1 MASSS
6 YYGNI
11 VPSLL
16 LLFLLVNRETF
27 SDSRIKRILQITDF
41 HYDADYSTQGNTGKM
56 CHTEN
61 STNPELE
68 IGRYGDFKCDAP
80 LILVEHAM
88 RGAKSILPS
97 PEFILWT
104 GDNVPHKNK
113 HNEDYVINALT
124 TTTNLFREI
133 FPGVLVLP
141 VYGNHDYAPGNNFP
155 DFQTSIYS
163 RTYELWKPWIG
174 QLAEKTFL
182 IGGYYKYI
190 APDGTIFLMLN
201 TNLYYT
207 RNKFVYS
214 NKTDPAGQFNFMEE
228 TLEEAKL
235 KGKKVH
241 VIAHIPPGVHSKR
254 KAENQAAEKLPYV
267 TWFRPE
273 YNKRFLEIVV
283 KYVQTIKWM
292 IFGHNH
298 YDSFHLVKDND
309 GNAVQLMLICP
320 AVTPWKGSQE
330 SRNPAFRVFDYDE
343 RSWMFDDIRTY
354 YVDLEELNRNDSTP
368 WALEYSMKSAYQMD
382 EISPQ
387 SFAKLIKN
395 FKGNKH
401 GNQSYFEDFMK
412 YNAVMRNTAVSSA
425 QRMDHICALDA
436 ANDSEYYNCLNEN
449 QVNQQNKALLS
460 LQSCLSYATVIIV
473 LFSTFK
479 VP

>member
-1 MASSS
+1 MISSS
-6 YYGNI
+6 YYGSI
-11 VPSLL
+11 LSSLL
-16 LLFLLVNRETF
+16 LHFLLVYHETL
-27 SDSRIKRILQITDF
+27 SDSRMKQILQITDF
-41 HYDADYSTQGNTGKM
+41 HYDADYSTQGNIGTM

-61 STNPELE
+61 STDTEPI

-80 LILVEHAM
+80 LTLIEHAM

-97 PEFILWT
+97 PELILWT

-113 HNEDYVINALT
+113 YNEDSVINALT

-141 VYGNHDYAPGNNFP
+141 VYGNHDYAPGNDFP
-155 DFQTSIYS
+155 DFRTSIYS

-190 APDGTIFLMLN
+190 SPDATIFLMLN

-228 TLEEAKL
+228 TLKEAKF
-235 KGKKVH
+235 KGQKVH

-254 KAENQAAEKLPYV
+254 KVQNQAAEKLPFV
-267 TWFRPE
+267 TWFRAE
-273 YNKRFLEIVV
+273 YNKRFLEIIV
-283 KYVQTIKWM
+283 KYAQTIKWM

-298 YDSFHLVKDND
+298 YDSFHLIKDNE
-309 GNAVQLMLICP
+309 GNAAQLMLICP
-320 AVTPWKGSQE
+320 AVTPWMGSQE
-330 SRNPAFRVFDYDE
+330 PRNPAFRVFGYDE
-343 RSWMFDDIRTY
+343 RTWMFDDIRTY

-368 WALEYSMKSAYQMD
+368 WSLEYSMRDAYQMD

-387 SFAKLIKN
+387 SFAKLIEN
-395 FKGNKH
+395 FKSNKN

-412 YNAVMRNTAVSSA
+412 YNAVMRNTDESSA
-425 QRMDHICALDA
+425 QRMDHICTLDA
-436 ANDSEYYNCLNEN
+436 ANDSEYYNCLNQN
-449 QVNQQNKALLS
+449 LVNQSNKALLS
-460 LQSCLSYATVIIV
+460 LQSLLSYATIVIAFIV
-473 LFSTFK
+473 YF
-479 VP
+479 